1 MSRTRVLL
9 ADDHAAT
16 IKQWRT
22 LLEPQFDVVG
32 AVSDG
37 QALIEAAVQ
46 LQPDVIVTDIMMPSV
61 NGIAAAEMIVCRHP
75 ASRIVFATVHAD
87 RSLLRKGLAAGA
99 FGYVLK
105 VRVGEDLV
113 PAILAALKGE
123 LLISPFPSRDGT
135 GDDDHKL

>member
-16 IKQWRT
+16 IKCWRT

-37 QALIEAAVQ
+37 QALIDAADR
-46 LQPDVIVTDIMMPSV
+46 LHPDVIVTDIVMPSI
-61 NGIAAAEMIVCRHP
+61 NGITAAETIVRHHP

-87 RSLLRKGLAAGA
+87 RSMLRKGLAAGA

-123 LLISPFPSRDGT
+123 LMISPFPPREATLDE
-135 GDDDHKL
+135 DNPA